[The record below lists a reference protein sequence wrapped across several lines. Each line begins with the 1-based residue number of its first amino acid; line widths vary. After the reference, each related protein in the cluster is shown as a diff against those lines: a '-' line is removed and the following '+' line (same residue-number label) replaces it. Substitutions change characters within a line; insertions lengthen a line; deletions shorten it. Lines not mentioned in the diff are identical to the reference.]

1 MSNIFK
7 CMFNMKKNLSNI
19 KEKITNILEK
29 TFIIA
34 KKTSIIAEK
43 MSIIA
48 TGVQHPNRFVQNHGP
63 DGRMPDRF
71 FPPLRGRI
79 GLRWPNRPFRNGPKK

>member
-1 MSNIFK
+1 MYVQHEKKFVQHKGKNNQHFGKNIYHR
-7 CMFNMKKNLSNI
+7 
-19 KEKITNILEK
+19 
-29 TFIIA
+29 
-34 KKTSIIAEK
+34 KKTSIITEK

>member
-1 MSNIFK
+1 
-7 CMFNMKKNLSNI
+7 MFNTKKNLSNI

-34 KKTSIIAEK
+34 KKTSIITEK

-63 DGRMPDRF
+63 DGRMQDRF
-71 FPPLRGRI
+71 FPPLQGRD
-79 GLRWPNRPFRNGPKK
+79 GLRRPN